1 MGFVV
6 VFVLLFAAPAGAE
19 SGRLFLNKV
28 KFEPRSEERPV
39 EVKPGTSIDEK
50 GANEAASALRRQLIA
65 EGYRDAQVDAALVPA
80 GFRRVNM
87 RVSVN
92 RGPLYRVDDVKFI
105 GDPKLDIKKLKRA
118 FRRLPYSDPALES
131 ALAETHSLYI
141 SHGYFDA
148 EVSVDHAKQEGEKIT
163 LIVNANAGKQYRMK
177 DGGEFS
183 ARDMCA
189 CLFAFQ
195 RAAEKDGA
203 IHFQP
208 RLEIDGSPEDD
219 TVTVRPVAL
228 QGPPYTVGRI
238 EFRGNHAYGDL
249 TLRRALK
256 LDEGALFD
264 GERFR
269 KSVSQLND
277 LKLFKPL
284 TAQDIEIRPNAAARR
299 ADIIFNMQEG
309 PRGRWALSGPVI
321 PMGFAGAFSASVTSR
336 LPGWGRGLLEASTY
350 YFTFS
355 MLGLPGTMSSFL
367 PFGHKASRWLPLVA
381 LARPPLP
388 GQRWLSGFVISPQ
401 LGARYML
408 ISYGMSQANLG
419 IKSLLGVEGV
429 EVPPLLVPVQWIS
442 PQRPAKAGALICK
455 PHRSTWTKVRRIAAM
470 ANDMAFGFQPF

>member
-1 MGFVV
+1 MVVVV
-6 VFVLLFAAPAGAE
+6 VFVFLFTAPAWAE
-19 SGRLFLNKV
+19 SGRLFLNQV

-39 EVKPGTSIDEK
+39 EIKPGTSIDEK

-87 RVSVN
+87 RVHVN

-118 FRRLPYSDPALES
+118 FRKIPYSDPAIES
-131 ALAETHSLYI
+131 ALAETRSLYI

-148 EVSVDHAKQEGEKIT
+148 EVNLDHVKQDGEKIT
-163 LIVNANAGKQYRMK
+163 LIVNANAGKQYRMLG
-177 DGGEFS
+177 GGEFS
-183 ARDMCA
+183 ARDVCA
-189 CLFAFQ
+189 CLFEFQ
-195 RAAEKDGA
+195 RAAEKDGS
-203 IHFQP
+203 IHFQA
-208 RLEIDGSPEDD
+208 RLEIDGSPEDG
-219 TVTVRPVAL
+219 TVIVRPIGV
-228 QGPPYTVGRI
+228 QGPPFSVGRI

-256 LDEGALFD
+256 LDEGAVFD
-264 GERFR
+264 GELFR

-277 LKLFKPL
+277 LKLFRPL
-284 TAQDIEIRPNAAARR
+284 TGQDIEIRPDFAARR
-299 ADIIFNMQEG
+299 ADIIFKMQEG
-309 PRGRWALSGPVI
+309 PRGKWALSGPVI
-321 PMGFAGAFSASVTSR
+321 PMGIAGGFAASVTSR

-355 MLGLPGTMSSFL
+355 MLGLPTMSSFL
-367 PFGHKASRWLPLVA
+367 PFGNKATRWLPMVA

-408 ISYGMSQANLG
+408 MSYGMSQTNLL
-419 IKSLLGVEGV
+419 IKSLLGVDGV
-429 EVPPLLVPVQWIS
+429 EVPPLAVPVQWTS
-442 PQRPAKAGALICK
+442 AQRPAKAGTLICK
-455 PHRSTWTKVRRIAAM
+455 PQQSKWTKVRRIAAL
-470 ANDMAFGFQPF
+470 ANDMAFGFQAF